1 MEKNR
6 KVCVIGLD
14 GATFALIKPW
24 VEEGK
29 LPHFRRL
36 MEESSFGDLEST
48 IPAHTPTAW
57 TTSVTGQ
64 NAGQHNLYTFFRLD
78 RENYRRILTNH
89 GDRRAKAVWNIL
101 SEEGK
106 QVGIVGVPFTYP
118 VEKVNGFMVSGSPLP
133 STSTDHTYPPSLL
146 EEIIEKVPG
155 YKLWSDL
162 HARGEEALLEEI
174 YRQIDVEIALVT
186 YLLGAKSWDF
196 FMGVLIGLDVV
207 QHLFWRHMDRSH
219 PHFHPGRAKKLGPG
233 ILNCYQ
239 RVDRFLG
246 DVLRELGK
254 EVPLVIYSDHG
265 FGPLHKYF
273 YITNWLLENGFLAL
287 KEEGDL
293 KRRKKV
299 GSLIYRMGINRLKP
313 FVPLKL
319 LKKVV
324 QHAFPGYHH
333 LIPLIDWNRTKA
345 FFPTVAGQS
354 IYINMRGRE
363 SAGIV
368 PPGNACEEVK
378 QTLTEKLDEWV
389 KSGVIDK
396 IHRREAIYDGT
407 YVENAPDLIIEMGKG
422 YQLQEGLGP
431 ALLTAP
437 MDGVTLV
444 SGQHRK
450 EGIFLIRG
458 EGVKEGVEIKSARII
473 DVAPTLLYLHGI
485 PIPRAME
492 GHVLKEAFDTAH
504 LPEKAVKFD
513 DRDMRRESGYVDFS
527 EEGKEEILKKLK
539 ALGYVE

>member
-1 MEKNR
+1 
-6 KVCVIGLD
+6 VCVIGLD
-14 GATFALIKPW
+14 GATFSLIKPW

-29 LPHFRRL
+29 LPHFRTL
-36 MEESSFGDLEST
+36 MEEGSSGDLEST

-78 RENYRRILTNH
+78 RGNYRRILTNH

-118 VEKVNGFMVSGSPLP
+118 AEKVNGFMVSGSPLP
-133 STSTDHTYPPSLL
+133 SAARDHTYPPSLL
-146 EEIIEKVPG
+146 TEIVEKVPG
-155 YKLWSDL
+155 YKLWSEL
-162 HARGEEALLEEI
+162 HHRGEEKLLEEI
-174 YRQIDVEIALVT
+174 CQQIEIEIALIS
-186 YLLGAKSWDF
+186 YLLEAKSWDF

-219 PHFHPGRAKKLGPG
+219 PQFHPGSSKKLGRG

-246 DVLRELGK
+246 FVMGLLEE
-254 EVPLVIYSDHG
+254 EVALVICSDHG
-265 FGPLHKYF
+265 FGPLHRYF
-273 YITNWLLENGFLAL
+273 YITNWLLENGFLVL
-287 KEEGDL
+287 KEESDL
-293 KRRKKV
+293 KRRRKV
-299 GSLIYRMGINRLKP
+299 GSLIFRMGISRLKP
-313 FVPLKL
+313 FVPLRL

-345 FFPTVAGQS
+345 FFPTVAGQG
-354 IYINMRGRE
+354 IYINMRDRE

-368 PPGNACEEVK
+368 LPGKPYEDVRQSIK
-378 QTLTEKLDEWV
+378 EKLDEWL
-389 KSGVIDK
+389 KAGVIDK
-396 IHRREAIYDGT
+396 IHRREEIYDGI
-407 YVENAPDLIIEMGKG
+407 YLENAPDLIIEMGKG

-431 ALLTAP
+431 ALFTIP
-437 MDGVTLV
+437 FGRGTLV

-450 EGIFLIRG
+450 EGIFFIRG
-458 EGVKEGVEIKSARII
+458 KGVKEGARIKSARII
-473 DVAPTLLYLHGI
+473 DVAPTLLYLHGVSI
-485 PIPRAME
+485 PKAME
-492 GHVLKEAFDTAH
+492 GQLLKEAFETVH
-504 LPEKAVKFD
+504 LLEKPPQFD

-527 EEGKEEILKKLK
+527 EEGKEEVLKKLK

>member
-1 MEKNR
+1 MKNNH

-14 GATFALIKPW
+14 GATFSLIKPW
-24 VEEGK
+24 VKEGK
-29 LPHFRRL
+29 LPHFKKL
-36 MEESSFGDLEST
+36 MEEGSFGDLEST

-64 NAGQHNLYTFFRLD
+64 NAGRHNLYTFFRLD
-78 RENYRRILTNH
+78 RDNYRRILTNH

-101 SEEGK
+101 SEEGQ

-118 VEKVNGFMVSGSPLP
+118 PEKVNGFMVSGSPLP
-133 STSTDHTYPPSLL
+133 STSTDHTYPVSLL
-146 EEIIEKVPG
+146 SEITERVPG

-162 HARGEEALLEEI
+162 HSRGEEALLGGI
-174 YRQIDVEIALVT
+174 YRQIEVETALVT
-186 YLLGAKSWDF
+186 YLLEAKPWDF

-219 PHFHPGRAKKLGPG
+219 PHFHPGPAKRLGPG

-239 RVDRFLG
+239 KVDRFLG
-246 DVLRELGK
+246 DVLKRLEK
-254 EVPLVIYSDHG
+254 DVPLVIYSDHG
-265 FGPLHKYF
+265 FGPLHQYF

-287 KEEGDL
+287 KDHL
-293 KRRKKV
+293 KWRSRI
-299 GSLIYRMGINRLKP
+299 GALIHRMDINRLMH

-319 LKKVV
+319 LKKLL
-324 QHAFPGYHH
+324 QRSFPGYHH
-333 LIPLIDWNRTKA
+333 LIPLIDWNQTKA

-354 IYINMRGRE
+354 IYVNLQGRE
-363 SAGIV
+363 CMGIV
-368 PPGNACEEVK
+368 APGKSYEEVR
-378 QTLTEKLDEWV
+378 QSLTEKLDQWV
-389 KSGVIDK
+389 KAGVIDK
-396 IHRREAIYDGT
+396 IYRREEIYDGAFM
-407 YVENAPDLIIEMGKG
+407 ENAPDLIIEMAKG
-422 YQLQEGLGP
+422 YHLQEGLGP

-458 EGVKEGVEIKSARII
+458 EGVKKGVEIKSSRII
-473 DVAPTLLYLHGI
+473 DIAPTLLYLQGT
-485 PIPRAME
+485 PIPRGME
-492 GHVLKEAFDTAH
+492 GHLLKEAFDTAH
-504 LPEKAVKFD
+504 LSENASQYD
-513 DRDMRRESGYVDFS
+513 DRDMRRESGYIDFS